1 LKNNVVSFGAKMV
14 VKWSLIPIIDQA
26 YFQAL
31 PISQHPTFYGS
42 QKEYERQKV
51 AESKRAERNER
62 KRAIKRFKKGNGKK
76 KKERS
81 PNFGLCACTKLK
93 YSTFL

>member
-1 LKNNVVSFGAKMV
+1 MV

-51 AESKRAERNER
+51 VESKRAERNER
-62 KRAIKRFKKGNGKK
+62 KRAIKRFKKGKGKK
-76 KKERS
+76 KKKKQKEVQILAYAHA
-81 PNFGLCACTKLK
+81 PN
-93 YSTFL
+93 

>member
-14 VKWSLIPIIDQA
+14 VKWPTIPIIDQA

-31 PISQHPTFYGS
+31 PINQHPTFYGS

-51 AESKRAERNER
+51 VRV
-62 KRAIKRFKKGNGKK
+62 KGPRETKGK
-76 KKERS
+76 
-81 PNFGLCACTKLK
+81 GQ
-93 YSTFL
+93 